1 MHCSITTCKK
11 KTVNNSPN
19 DSSEDGSEPDRA
31 AVAES
36 EAADLFPADQ
46 LDALDVL
53 KTSNLI
59 LTLLSLEGDLVFIS
73 PNVINLIGL
82 KQTEMLGMSIFDFV
96 HPCDHDELKGAL
108 KQITEENAAANSAQP
123 NDTNVNRSMK
133 ALNEMNRGAFD
144 SKNLFRE
151 HNKYVSFMVRIK
163 CTLNNKS
170 KCVPLKSA
178 NYKVS
183 AKMNRDLCRQKTV
196 LKVLK
201 VLKVSKKPLEKAP
214 ISVPRLIKIAPRFP
228 FRWLHFLAT

>member
-1 MHCSITTCKK
+1 M
-11 KTVNNSPN
+11 
-19 DSSEDGSEPDRA
+19 DD
-31 AVAES
+31 
-36 EAADLFPADQ
+36 
-46 LDALDVL
+46 LDVL

-59 LTLLSLEGDLVFIS
+59 LALLSLEGDLVFIS

-108 KQITEENAAANSAQP
+108 KQISEENAATNSAQS
-123 NDTNVNRSMK
+123 NDANANCSMK
-133 ALNEMNRGAFD
+133 SLASLNEMNRGAFD

-178 NYKVS
+178 NYKVIEIF
-183 AKMNRDLCRQKTV
+183 T
-196 LKVLK
+196 LKSLQCK
-201 VLKVSKKPLEKAP
+201 LYK
-214 ISVPRLIKIAPRFP
+214 RPRF
-228 FRWLHFLAT
+228 

>member
-1 MHCSITTCKK
+1 MT
-11 KTVNNSPN
+11 
-19 DSSEDGSEPDRA
+19 DD
-31 AVAES
+31 
-36 EAADLFPADQ
+36 
-46 LDALDVL
+46 LDVL

-59 LTLLSLEGDLVFIS
+59 LTLLSLDGDLVFIS

-108 KQITEENAAANSAQP
+108 KQISEENVAANSAQS
-123 NDTNVNRSMK
+123 NNSNANCSTKSLATLDQMNGQRS
-133 ALNEMNRGAFD
+133 FD

-178 NYKVS
+178 NYKVGIELFDYQMS
-183 AKMNRDLCRQKTV
+183 WFDNYWLSNAMN
-196 LKVLK
+196 
-201 VLKVSKKPLEKAP
+201 
-214 ISVPRLIKIAPRFP
+214 
-228 FRWLHFLAT
+228 

>member
-1 MHCSITTCKK
+1 M
-11 KTVNNSPN
+11 
-19 DSSEDGSEPDRA
+19 
-31 AVAES
+31 
-36 EAADLFPADQ
+36 DQ
-46 LDALDVL
+46 LDVL

-59 LTLLSLEGDLVFIS
+59 LTLLSLDGDLVFIS

-108 KQITEENAAANSAQP
+108 KQISEENAAANSVYP
-123 NDTNVNRSMK
+123 NANCSMK
-133 ALNEMNRGAFD
+133 SLATVSETNQRAFD

-178 NYKVS
+178 NYKVGRPTS
-183 AKMNRDLCRQKTV
+183 RSNV
-196 LKVLK
+196 LIPDCK
-201 VLKVSKKPLEKAP
+201 SPNYP
-214 ISVPRLIKIAPRFP
+214 ISP
-228 FRWLHFLAT
+228 

>member
-1 MHCSITTCKK
+1 M
-11 KTVNNSPN
+11 
-19 DSSEDGSEPDRA
+19 
-31 AVAES
+31 
-36 EAADLFPADQ
+36 
-46 LDALDVL
+46 DALDVL

-183 AKMNRDLCRQKTV
+183 AKIESRPLQTKDGFEGFE
-196 LKVLK
+196 
-201 VLKVSKKPLEKAP
+201 SFESFEKKPLEKAP